1 MKAKT
6 VKKLIQNIQEQR
18 KVGYDWLNNI
28 NYQIRTVF
36 FDNSYTESLHKQV
49 DLLMRA
55 TFKDIY
61 EEVYWFIMDWREG
74 FTITNKDGKDYIIN
88 NLDDFI
94 QYLSEEGLVT

>member
-55 TFKDIY
+55 TFKFIY
-61 EEVYWFIMDWREG
+61 
-74 FTITNKDGKDYIIN
+74 
-88 NLDDFI
+88 
-94 QYLSEEGLVT
+94 

>member
-18 KVGYDWLNNI
+18 KVGNDWLDNI

-36 FDNSYTESLHKQV
+36 FDNSYTDSLHKQV
-49 DLLMRA
+49 DLLMRS

-61 EEVYWFIMDWREG
+61 EEVDWFIMDWKAG

>member
-88 NLDDFI
+88 NLDDFV
-94 QYLSEEGLVT
+94 QYL

>member
-88 NLDDFI
+88 NLDDFV